1 MDPRGR
7 LDGAPVRLYPFEMLP
22 NRWMPGAI
30 LTFAGRKFDL
40 NMLRR
45 LLGTDV
51 PLDRHFDLSDLT
63 RRVGMRGGLK
73 WLSAAWGFRGTLA
86 LRHFEDDKQWLSGID
101 FLAAVIRGSG
111 RWLILWRTI
120 GPMQRTFSPYEM
132 GS

>member
-1 MDPRGR
+1 
-7 LDGAPVRLYPFEMLP
+7 
-22 NRWMPGAI
+22 MPGAI

-63 RRVGMRGGLK
+63 RAPGCAVDSK

-101 FLAAVIRGSG
+101 FLAAVIRDLGAG
-111 RWLILWRTI
+111 
-120 GPMQRTFSPYEM
+120 
-132 GS
+132 